1 MKNSMLYVSTIK
13 VFIIVISD
21 EITIV
26 DCDGGRP
33 LRRHKCNLIALLN
46 TGASVLSK
54 S

>member
-1 MKNSMLYVSTIK
+1 MVNIEKHN
-13 VFIIVISD
+13 IVISD

-26 DCDGGRP
+26 DCDSRRP

-46 TGASVLSK
+46 AGASVLSK